1 MYILK
6 EDVGTFK
13 NAKGEEK
20 TKWRTLGRM
29 VKHVNGKTEG
39 FSIYLDELPN
49 KVDGVDSNGV
59 KLSSSAFHSFSAFEV
74 VEKAEAETVVNQ
86 TAVPAAMLTP
96 AQLEQAAAIMAAT
109 QNA

>member
-49 KVDGVDSNGV
+49 KVSIL
-59 KLSSSAFHSFSAFEV
+59 LSLFI
-74 VEKAEAETVVNQ
+74 
-86 TAVPAAMLTP
+86 
-96 AQLEQAAAIMAAT
+96 QLESC
-109 QNA
+109 

>member
-1 MYILK
+1 MSYILK

-29 VKHVNGKTEG
+29 VKHTKGEG

-59 KLSSSAFHSFSAFEV
+59 SLPGSAFHSFSAFEIK
-74 VEKAEAETVVNQ
+74 EKAETVVN
-86 TAVPAAMLTP
+86 TKPANEVDTSIDALAEQVAKLQ
-96 AQLEQAAAIMAAT
+96 AQA
-109 QNA
+109 NA

>member
-20 TKWRTLGRM
+20 TKWRDLGRM
-29 VKHVNGKTEG
+29 VKHTKGAG

-59 KLSSSAFHSFSAFEV
+59 LLSSATFHSFSAFEV
-74 VEKAEAETVVNQ
+74 VEKPKAEP
-86 TAVPAAMLTP
+86 AVATTPEPAAMLTP
-96 AQLEQAAAIMAAT
+96 QQLEQAAAIIAAT

>member
-1 MYILK
+1 MSYILK

-29 VKHVNGKTEG
+29 VKHTKGEG

-59 KLSSSAFHSFSAFEV
+59 SLPGSAFHSFSAFEI
-74 VEKAEAETVVNQ
+74 VEKDKAETVVN
-86 TAVPAAMLTP
+86 TKPANEVDTSIDALAEQVAKLQ
-96 AQLEQAAAIMAAT
+96 AQA
-109 QNA
+109 NA

>member
-13 NAKGEEK
+13 NANGEEK
-20 TKWRTLGRM
+20 TEWRKLGRM
-29 VKHVNGKTEG
+29 VKHTKGNG

-59 KLSSSAFHSFSAFEV
+59 KLSSSAFHSFNAFEV
-74 VEKAEAETVVNQ
+74 VEKPIAEPEVVA
-86 TAVPAAMLTP
+86 TPEPAAMLTP
-96 AQLEQAAAIMAAT
+96 QQLEQAAAIIAAT